1 MIYSTLQQLDKDWA
15 IDDSPQYW
23 EGIIDDPAYYA
34 TWKDVEY
41 CINNPQFFDLQF
53 VDRISNVYV
62 EYPIHERCWS
72 RPTPDAKVL
81 MNIFNDGHNIII
93 NNFDQIDT
101 RRQNIMQSVEE
112 TFPEIRAAMHIYA
125 GLRDNKSFK
134 VHEDCANNFIIQ
146 VEGQTHWR
154 VYHNRCS
161 NLVSKRFDYPEHDF
175 LDCAID
181 VTMSPGDMLYI
192 PARCYHQAQPH
203 EKRLSVSIPMQ
214 HMHPH
219 LKPIDRHYYEIN

>member
-23 EGIIDDPAYYA
+23 EGIIDDPSYYA

-53 VDRISNVYV
+53 IDRISNVYI

-72 RPTPDAKVL
+72 RP
-81 MNIFNDGHNIII
+81 
-93 NNFDQIDT
+93 
-101 RRQNIMQSVEE
+101 
-112 TFPEIRAAMHIYA
+112 
-125 GLRDNKSFK
+125 KSFK

-154 VYHNRCS
+154 VYNNRCS
-161 NLVSKRFDYPEHDF
+161 NIVGKRFDYPEHDF

-181 VTMSPGDMLYI
+181 VIMSPGDMLYI

-214 HMHPH
+214 HMYPH
-219 LKPIDRHYYEIN
+219 LKPMDRHYYEIN